1 MIDNGKI
8 VEFDEPYELLQV
20 PSGHFRGLVNQ
31 AGQQEASRLEMQA
44 EEAKQLRKLMLMQ
57 QQVSYPGSHITL
69 SKSKTEIM
77 KHFDSKVV
85 YETTL

>member
-1 MIDNGKI
+1 MIDSGKI
-8 VEFDEPYELLQV
+8 VEFDEPYELLQI
-20 PSGHFRGLVNQ
+20 PSGHFRRLVNQ

-69 SKSKTEIM
+69 SKSKTEII
-77 KHFDSKVV
+77 KHFGSRVV